1 MMKILS
7 VLQEKL
13 MLKII
18 RLLELMVS
26 LFQWYKY
33 HFQMLKH
40 QAILSYGIVVLI
52 VGNLKEFSL
61 TIPIQL

>member
-1 MMKILS
+1 
-7 VLQEKL
+7 

-18 RLLELMVS
+18 RLLQLMVS